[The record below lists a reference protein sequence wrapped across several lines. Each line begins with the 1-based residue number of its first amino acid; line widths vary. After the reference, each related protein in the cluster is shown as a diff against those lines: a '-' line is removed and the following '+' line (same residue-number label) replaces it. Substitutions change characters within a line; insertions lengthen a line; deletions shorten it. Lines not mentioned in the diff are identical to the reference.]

1 MPTPLVAPLSAV
13 QAPQEARDPS
23 LVQSLGMD
31 VSHTQPLVRNPS
43 VASDASLP
51 SGASTPLEHGDYA
64 ATRTYIPS
72 HSYTSSRLHNHS
84 SFSTGTSQSPA
95 SSEAHEE
102 LASLA
107 ARSTTQH
114 DSSTHRYPSATDTLS
129 RASYLTHGNRVLSHK
144 DSFGGSYSLNAAT
157 ELSSDPA
164 GESSA
169 SSFAAHSQR
178 VSNSYPEKQPFE
190 THDRTGSLSTPAQP
204 AHHGL
209 ALSARKV
216 NLNTT
221 AVSDASDQ
229 TEPVEMLGRP
239 SAFMDLASSQVQ
251 RSRSPSLVSS
261 HSRTALSAAANAA
274 SDAVVADSTADPAEA
289 TFATRFDLGLALD
302 TEQHQT
308 SPASGTLPRDR
319 RRVPAAVDTGLSN
332 GDLHSLGLP
341 QSSIVKSSSGSASTL
356 PTSSAREGNSD
367 DAVTPSATSS
377 DVRQANATSGEPVL
391 KSVTQ
396 RKQIVPAAPYA
407 PQQKDR
413 DERDESNKSPA
424 SASRKSGTSRAR
436 DTVGASNST
445 RADAASAATRSLK
458 TSHRTLPQLPSAHN
472 VRPAPPPAMYWS
484 KAPVHGSVPRRSF
497 RAHTAN
503 LCDEVLWLF
512 GGCDNRGCFRDLWC
526 FDTETMCW
534 SRPKVTGDIPPA
546 RRAHSATMVN
556 KRLFVFAGGDGPH
569 YFNDLYIFDTVSLR
583 WTKPE
588 VGGTAP
594 SPRRAHT
601 CNYHEGQLIVFG
613 GGNGVGA
620 LNDVHT
626 LDVSDLSRLEWR
638 KMKCSGKVP
647 IGRGYHT
654 SNLVDGKLIVIGGSD
669 GHLSFSDIHILRL
682 DTQTWYQVKTD
693 EIHNRLGHTA
703 TQVGSYLFIFGG
715 HDSKTYTSELL
726 TLNLVNLQ
734 WEPRKVWGK
743 KPQGRGYHQAWL
755 RDSRLFVHGGFDGK
769 DIFDDLHYLD
779 LAACAYLPQITSF
792 SVELDDEE

>member
-1 MPTPLVAPLSAV
+1 MPAPPIPPLSAMRSAQAEGDPTSSV
-13 QAPQEARDPS
+13 Q
-23 LVQSLGMD
+23 VLGMN
-31 VSHTQPLVRNPS
+31 VAQSQPLVRNPS
-43 VASDASLP
+43 GASDVSITSAN
-51 SGASTPLEHGDYA
+51 STPHHQHGDYA
-64 ATRTYIPS
+64 VTRTYIPS
-72 HSYTSSRLHNHS
+72 HGYTASRLQNQS

-95 SSEAHEE
+95 SSEAHGE
-102 LASLA
+102 LASIPSRPATHYEASTLRLA
-107 ARSTTQH
+107 NAPPEASSRRSQLAH
-114 DSSTHRYPSATDTLS
+114 A
-129 RASYLTHGNRVLSHK
+129 NRVLSHK
-144 DSFGGSYSLNAAT
+144 DSFGGSYAINAGAD
-157 ELSSDPA
+157 LSSESADEASISHYDDASLHSHHRTISLSRPA
-164 GESSA
+164 QQSHNGYNSSRPIL
-169 SSFAAHSQR
+169 HSQ
-178 VSNSYPEKQPFE
+178 
-190 THDRTGSLSTPAQP
+190 DADGSE
-204 AHHGL
+204 
-209 ALSARKV
+209 
-216 NLNTT
+216 
-221 AVSDASDQ
+221 VSDM
-229 TEPVEMLGRP
+229 TEPIEVLGRP
-239 SAFMDLASSQVQ
+239 SAFTDLAAPHNQSGRYSTLTQSQ
-251 RSRSPSLVSS
+251 
-261 HSRTALSAAANAA
+261 SRTALSAAANAA
-274 SDAVVADSTADPAEA
+274 SASTDIDPAIDPSDT
-289 TFATRFDLGLALD
+289 TFATKFDRSLALNPNHDRLNSVMGTSSVDPSQAAASTDADLSSSERD
-302 TEQHQT
+302 TLDL
-308 SPASGTLPRDR
+308 PAPNT
-319 RRVPAAVDTGLSN
+319 A
-332 GDLHSLGLP
+332 
-341 QSSIVKSSSGSASTL
+341 KSSPGSSSTPLASK
-356 PTSSAREGNSD
+356 ASD
-367 DAVTPSATSS
+367 GGLGDTATPSASS
-377 DVRQANATSGEPVL
+377 RDLRSEIDSKASA
-391 KSVTQ
+391 Q
-396 RKQIVPAAPYA
+396 RKPIAPAPPQVPQP
-407 PQQKDR
+407 KDR
-413 DERDESNKSPA
+413 RERSERDKPSSSTSRRPES
-424 SASRKSGTSRAR
+424 SRAR
-436 DTVGASNST
+436 EAAAPSTST
-445 RADAASAATRSLK
+445 RADAPTSTTRSLK
-458 TSHRTLPQLPSAHN
+458 TSHRTLPQLPSAHS

-534 SRPKVTGDIPPA
+534 SKPKVTGDIPPA

-583 WTKPE
+583 WSKPE

-601 CNYHEGQLIVFG
+601 CNYYEGQLIVFG

-626 LDVSDLSRLEWR
+626 LDVNDLSRLEWR
-638 KMKCSGKVP
+638 KMECGGKVP

-654 SNLVDGKLIVIGGSD
+654 CNLVDGKLIVIGGSD
-669 GHLSFSDIHILRL
+669 GHMSFNDIHILRL

-734 WEPRKVWGK
+734 WEPRKVCGK

-769 DIFDDLHYLD
+769 DIFDDLHFLD

>member
-1 MPTPLVAPLSAV
+1 MSPPPIPPLSAMRVAAQEVRGSTSV
-13 QAPQEARDPS
+13 Q
-23 LVQSLGMD
+23 VLGMD
-31 VSHTQPLVRNPS
+31 VAQSQPLVRNPS
-43 VASDASLP
+43 GASDSSLA
-51 SGASTPLEHGDYA
+51 SGATAPHQLGDYA

-72 HSYTSSRLHNHS
+72 HRYTSRLQNQS
-84 SFSTGTSQSPA
+84 SFSTATSQSPV

-102 LASLA
+102 LASIPS
-107 ARSTTQH
+107 RSANQYE
-114 DSSTHRYPSATDTLS
+114 SSTLRLANAPESSS
-129 RASYLTHGNRVLSHK
+129 RRSQFNHGNRILSHK
-144 DSFGGSYSLNAAT
+144 DSFGGSYAINAGID
-157 ELSSDPA
+157 LGS
-164 GESSA
+164 ESA
-169 SSFAAHSQR
+169 DEAPSFSRTTPSQR
-178 VSNSYPEKQPFE
+178 PSDAQVDDRSYDS
-190 THDRTGSLSTPAQP
+190 HHRNISLSRP
-204 AHHGL
+204 AHHAHNRL
-209 ALSARKV
+209 ALSTHRRRAD
-216 NLNTT
+216 TSG
-221 AVSDASDQ
+221 AQGSEASDL
-229 TEPVEMLGRP
+229 TEPVEVLGRP
-239 SAFMDLASSQVQ
+239 SACTDLPHSERQQA
-251 RSRSPSLVSS
+251 RSPSHGNLHALS
-261 HSRTALSAAANAA
+261 ALSAAAKAA
-274 SDAVVADSTADPAEA
+274 SNHGGQDPAQDPA
-289 TFATRFDLGLALD
+289 DTTFATSFDRALAHNL
-302 TEQHQT
+302 TEQDPSMTTRSPSAQQGRMLKAYADPSSSDRDSLDLPEYNT
-308 SPASGTLPRDR
+308 IKRSPASSSTPLASKASGHDADDSITPSASIRDLRQPAPSSSAVGPEASSRDKDR
-319 RRVPAAVDTGLSN
+319 RE
-332 GDLHSLGLP
+332 
-341 QSSIVKSSSGSASTL
+341 KSDQDKASASTSRK
-356 PTSSAREGNSD
+356 PTSRSSREPATVSSLAHADPSSSAPR
-367 DAVTPSATSS
+367 P
-377 DVRQANATSGEPVL
+377 
-391 KSVTQ
+391 
-396 RKQIVPAAPYA
+396 
-407 PQQKDR
+407 
-413 DERDESNKSPA
+413 
-424 SASRKSGTSRAR
+424 
-436 DTVGASNST
+436 
-445 RADAASAATRSLK
+445 LK
-458 TSHRTLPQLPSAHN
+458 TSHRTLPQLPSASS
-472 VRPAPPPAMYWS
+472 VKPAPPPAMYWS

-534 SRPKVTGDIPPA
+534 SKPKVTGDMPPA

-569 YFNDLYIFDTVSLR
+569 YFNDLYVFDTVSLR
-583 WTKPE
+583 WSKPE

-601 CNYHEGQLIVFG
+601 CNYYEGQLIVFG

-638 KMKCSGKVP
+638 KMDCRGKVP

-669 GHLSFSDIHILRL
+669 GHMSFNDIHILRL

-734 WEPRKVWGK
+734 WEPRKVCGK

-769 DIFDDLHYLD
+769 DIFDDLHFLD